1 MVGVGFPKPGLFSQ
15 MCLKWSIEHWTLAF
29 IIYYQPVLKKTHG
42 FREETFT
49 NEGFK
54 VVAALEQRPRI
65 DRYFQLRP
73 LGAGVVGVE
82 GGSEVEQETC
92 WETFRVQTCSPLFW
106 PFLSWLCR
114 RKARLTQLAPNVP
127 PPCWSGWGQEPAG
140 GPHRGPGEAEPISGL
155 PVQVNTTV
163 FWAEERNKITLD
175 FLATA
180 VSFSCDQNS
189 EQAPIL

>member
-54 VVAALEQRPRI
+54 VVAALEQRPRM

-82 GGSEVEQETC
+82 GGSERETC

-114 RKARLTQLAPNVP
+114 RKARLTQLIFLLLADQVEDRSLLEDLIEDLERQNQYPDYQYRWTP
-127 PPCWSGWGQEPAG
+127 LCFGQRRETRSPSILWQQLLALAVTEIQKK
-140 GPHRGPGEAEPISGL
+140 HRYCKQI
-155 PVQVNTTV
+155 
-163 FWAEERNKITLD
+163 
-175 FLATA
+175 
-180 VSFSCDQNS
+180 
-189 EQAPIL
+189 

>member
-54 VVAALEQRPRI
+54 VVAALEQRPRM

-82 GGSEVEQETC
+82 GGSERETC

-114 RKARLTQLAPNVP
+114 RKARLTHLAPNIP
-127 PPCWSGWGQEPAG
+127 PPCWSGGGQRPAG
-140 GPHRGPGEAEPISGL
+140 GPHRGPGEPVSGL
-155 PVQVNTTV
+155 PVQVNNTV
-163 FWAEERNKITLD
+163 LWAERGEKQDYPR
-175 FLATA
+175 
-180 VSFSCDQNS
+180 FSGNS
-189 EQAPIL
+189 C

>member
-82 GGSEVEQETC
+82 GGSERETC

-106 PFLSWLCR
+106 PFLSWLCC
-114 RKARLTQLAPNVP
+114 RKARLTHLAPNIP
-127 PPCWSGWGQEPAG
+127 PPCWSGGGQEPAG

-175 FLATA
+175 FMAAA

-189 EQAPIL
+189 EEAPLL